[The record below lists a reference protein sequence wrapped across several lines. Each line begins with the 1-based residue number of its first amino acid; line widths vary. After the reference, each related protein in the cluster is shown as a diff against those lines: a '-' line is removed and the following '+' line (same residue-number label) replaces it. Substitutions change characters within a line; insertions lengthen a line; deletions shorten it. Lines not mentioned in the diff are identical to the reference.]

1 MGSLF
6 DGIGGFPLA
15 AIHNGIVPLW
25 ASEIEPFPIRVTM
38 ERLPGMLHYGDI
50 EIAENYDLPVK
61 KGLVGDFERM
71 EEGDILS
78 VEDALMGC
86 AYIPRRSILYIS
98 TGGVRK
104 GDAPIANP
112 ARKNARKK

>member
-1 MGSLF
+1 M
-6 DGIGGFPLA
+6 IEKEKA
-15 AIHNGIVPLW
+15 MYYQIYRIHLLNGDV
-25 ASEIEPFPIRVTM
+25 
-38 ERLPGMLHYGDI
+38 I